1 MKFRNVYGVR
11 IPEGGSY
18 RIRVGG
24 ETMWTRHAL
33 RYVSL
38 GDSIAAGQAI
48 NARWETEYGVGSQY
62 GEGGNTST
70 AIVPGSY
77 ADLIRNDFMAAHG
90 ADTAE
95 LTSFAH
101 SGDTVTNLL
110 ERLSETPYEQN
121 PMRKAIANATLVT
134 VCIGANDILV
144 HVTENNLRDYATSG
158 SLEKLETAVKN
169 SLRALPSKYRTLFYE
184 LTKLN
189 PNADVV
195 FTTIYNPYKYLWIE
209 EGQNGFFKP
218 VLDAVPSGI
227 GIDLGFVDIDI
238 TAMIKDSILNTD
250 PIKLLFSRIN
260 GLDAWVETYV
270 NRLNDILREQIT
282 AYQAINPH
290 FKLADTK
297 AVFDPVPDRTVTA
310 EKHYD
315 ELVNVEYTRGFDIA
329 EMDWGQLYEADGSA
343 YNYWYKLIRRYVSG
357 VNVDLA
363 GMAAVLVD
371 DILPKVILPD
381 IDPHPEAYG
390 QYALSK
396 SFEDTLGWSALPRR
410 TITYQPG
417 RGTGTMPA
425 QSIIALDNNL
435 AMATIKDNAFGIP
448 EEGYYFTGWSGS
460 NNTTYT
466 GGQRVGLR
474 GDLELTAGWDN
485 TYTVVFR
492 LSKDSAFHGSGD
504 TGPMECYAL
513 WIEGEEQADLGAF
526 SNPPRTYRLPYG
538 TNIGV
543 VAQTKSGDA
552 RSYITYNG
560 QKVAG
565 TSSDARYGFT
575 LVGNTDINFEWTYWV
590 ENLIYPQSYWN
601 CYIETR

>member
-1 MKFRNVYGVR
+1 MDFRKIYGAR
-11 IPEGGSY
+11 IPEGEAF
-18 RIRVGG
+18 RIRAGG
-24 ETMWTRHAL
+24 VTLWTRSDL
-33 RYVSL
+33 RYVSF
-38 GDSIAAGQAI
+38 GDSIAAGHAI
-48 NARWETEYGVGSQY
+48 NAQWETDYGVGSQY
-62 GEGGNTST
+62 GENGNTST
-70 AIVPGSY
+70 VIVPGSY
-77 ADLIRNDFMAAHG
+77 ADLLRKSFEAKHG
-90 ADTAE
+90 AGTAQ

-101 SGDTVTNLL
+101 SGDTVQSLIDMLNDAPVKEAVAGASL
-110 ERLSETPYEQN
+110 
-121 PMRKAIANATLVT
+121 IT
-134 VCIGANDILV
+134 VCIGANDILG
-144 HVTENNLRDYATSG
+144 HVNENSMQEYATSG
-158 SLEKLETAVKN
+158 SLANLEAKVKN
-169 SLRALPSKYRTLFYE
+169 SLGALPSKYRTLFNK
-184 LTKLN
+184 LTALN
-189 PNADVV
+189 PRADVV

-218 VLDAVPSGI
+218 VLDAVPSGL
-227 GIDLGFVDIDI
+227 GIDLGFVNIDI
-238 TAMIKDSILNTD
+238 TSEIKNKILDTD

-270 NRLNDILREQIT
+270 TMLNDILREQIN
-282 AYQAINPH
+282 AYNNPH
-290 FKLADTK
+290 IMLADTK

-315 ELVNVEYTRGFDIA
+315 ELVNVEFTRGFDVSK
-329 EMDWGQLYEADGSA
+329 MDWGQLYEADGSA
-343 YNYWYKLIRRYVSG
+343 YNYWYKLIRRYMSG
-357 VNVDLA
+357 SSIDWA
-363 GMAAVLVD
+363 GMASVLVD
-371 DILPKVILPD
+371 DTRVKVILPD

-396 SFEDTLGWSALPRR
+396 SFEDTLGWSTLPRH
-410 TITYQPG
+410 TITYAANG
-417 RGTGTMPA
+417 GTGSMPA

-460 NNTTYT
+460 NGTTYT

-492 LSKDSAFHGSGD
+492 LSKDSALHGSGD

-513 WIEGEEQADLGAF
+513 WIDGVEQADLGAF

-552 RSYITYNG
+552 RSYVTYNG

-565 TSSDARYGFT
+565 TSSDARYGFK
-575 LVGNTDINFEWTYWV
+575 LVGNTDINFEWTYWI
-590 ENLIYPQSYWN
+590 ENLFYPQSYWN